1 MEGTRPLLVEVQA
14 LVTPTVFGVPG
25 RRAAGVDY
33 TRMVVLRAVLEKRA
47 GLHLSSHDVYVSVAG
62 GVTVDEPAVG
72 LGGAAAVASSLRDR
86 PVDAAVV
93 AIGEV
98 GLAGEGRGVPQLGKR
113 AAGAAR
119 VGFQR
124 GIVPKPAAGR
134 DVSAVEIVP
143 GGDIWETLGHLI
155 P

>member
-1 MEGTRPLLVEVQA
+1 MVGLLA
-14 LVTPTVFGVPG
+14 
-25 RRAAGVDY
+25 
-33 TRMVVLRAVLEKRA
+33 VVEKRA

-62 GVTVDEPAVG
+62 GVTVDEPAVD
-72 LGGAAAVASSLRDR
+72 LGVAAAVASSLRDR

-98 GLAGEGRGVPQLGKR
+98 GLAGGVRGVPQLEER

-124 GIVPKPAAGR
+124 GIVPKPAAELGGAR
-134 DVSAVEIVP
+134 VELVP
-143 GGDIWETLGHLI
+143 GEHIGE
-155 P
+155 